1 MNTKQQTMQKIY
13 NAGVYCRLS
22 VDDPNVSESGSIQTQ
37 KAMLADYCRQNGF
50 NVVDYYVDDGFSG
63 TNFNRPDFQR
73 MISDI
78 DAGTINTVITKDL
91 SRFGRDYVETGMYLE
106 KYFVDKDIRF
116 IAPSDNVD
124 TLKNGFDI
132 MVPFRNILNDVYARD
147 VSRKTKSAFDT
158 RARQGLFIASRAPY
172 GYKKD
177 PNDKH
182 RLIVDEPAAEV
193 VRRIFRLASD
203 GAGYNR
209 IAKVLH
215 GEGVLNPI
223 AYFNQN
229 HPDFYK
235 SEYWKK
241 QYQWHVT
248 SIQKILEN
256 EVYLG
261 CVVHGRYGTK
271 GIKGRRIR
279 KPKDE
284 WIVVENMHEPLVDR
298 NTWDLVRSQLSKK
311 RRERKTGEVQMFA
324 GLLYCS
330 DCGSALSFSA
340 VHRKTKP
347 DGGAY
352 KCWYYMRHG
361 KEACSSH
368 YISYDTI
375 KDLVLEDIRIQ
386 ARYAVHYSKKYL
398 EHLQNLASEQQASNL
413 KKEWQQ
419 AEKFRKRIEQLDLII
434 KKLVEQN
441 ALGSISNERF
451 SSLSAG
457 YEREQQSL
465 KEQLTELDGKLAK
478 AQSDSQNAE
487 RFLELIK
494 KYTELPE
501 LNAKVLNELIHRI
514 VIYQA
519 QTDEN
524 GHRTQRV
531 DIFYKFVGL
540 VKMEVND
547 SAAEGACAN

>member
-1 MNTKQQTMQKIY
+1 
-13 NAGVYCRLS
+13 
-22 VDDPNVSESGSIQTQ
+22 
-37 KAMLADYCRQNGF
+37 
-50 NVVDYYVDDGFSG
+50 
-63 TNFNRPDFQR
+63 
-73 MISDI
+73 
-78 DAGTINTVITKDL
+78 
-91 SRFGRDYVETGMYLE
+91 MYLE

-182 RLIVDEPAAEV
+182 HLIVDEPAAEV
-193 VRRIFRLASD
+193 VRRIFQMASES
-203 GAGYNR
+203 AGYNR

-229 HPDFYK
+229 NPDYYK

-256 EVYLG
+256 QVYLG
-261 CVVHGRYGTK
+261 CVVHGRVGTK
-271 GIKGRRIR
+271 GIKGRRVR
-279 KPKDE
+279 KPKEE

-298 NTWDLVRSQLSKK
+298 NTWELVRSQVSKK
-311 RRERKTGEVQMFA
+311 RRERKDGTVQMFA

-347 DGGAY
+347 DGGEY

-413 KKEWQQ
+413 KKERQQ
-419 AEKFRKRIEQLDLII
+419 ADKFRKRIEQLDLII

-465 KEQLTELDGKLAK
+465 KEQLTELDAK
-478 AQSDSQNAE
+478 FAKVQSDSQNAE
-487 RFLELIK
+487 RFLALIK

-519 QTDEN
+519 ETDEN

-540 VKMEVND
+540 VKMEVD
-547 SAAEGACAN
+547 

>member
-13 NAGVYCRLS
+13 NAGIYCRLS
-22 VDDPNVSESGSIQTQ
+22 VDDPNVSESGSIKTQ

-91 SRFGRDYVETGMYLE
+91 SRFGRDYVQTGMYLE

-182 RLIVDEPAAEV
+182 HLIVDEPAAEV
-193 VRRIFRLASD
+193 VRRIFRMASES
-203 GAGYNR
+203 AGYNR

-229 HPDFYK
+229 NPDYYK

-256 EVYLG
+256 QVYLG
-261 CVVHGRYGTK
+261 CVVHGRVGTK

-279 KPKDE
+279 KPKEE

-298 NTWDLVRSQLSKK
+298 NTWELVRSQVSKK
-311 RRERKTGEVQMFA
+311 RRERKDGTVQMFA

-347 DGGAY
+347 DGGEY

-375 KDLVLEDIRIQ
+375 KNLVLEDIRIQ
-386 ARYAVHYSKKYL
+386 ARYAAHYSKKYL
-398 EHLQNLASEQQASNL
+398 EHLQNLASEQEIKNL
-413 KKEWQQ
+413 KKERQR
-419 AEKFRKRIEQLDLII
+419 AEKMRKRIEELDLII

-478 AQSDSQNAE
+478 AQSDAQNAE
-487 RFLELIK
+487 RFLALIK

-514 VIYQA
+514 VVYQA

-540 VKMEVND
+540 VKMEVD
-547 SAAEGACAN
+547 

>member
-78 DAGTINTVITKDL
+78 DAGAINTVITKDL

-158 RARQGLFIASRAPY
+158 RAKQGLFIASRAPY

-182 RLIVDEPAAEV
+182 HLIVDEPAAEV
-193 VRRIFRLASD
+193 VRRIFRMASE

-209 IAKVLH
+209 IAKTLH
-215 GEGVLNPI
+215 SEGVINPI

-229 HPDFYK
+229 NPDYYK

-256 EVYLG
+256 QVYLG
-261 CVVHGRYGTK
+261 CVVHGRVGTK

-279 KPKDE
+279 KPKEE

-298 NTWDLVRSQLSKK
+298 NTWELVRSQVSKK
-311 RRERKTGEVQMFA
+311 RRERKDGTVQMFA

-347 DGGAY
+347 DGGEY

-413 KKEWQQ
+413 KKERQQ

-457 YEREQQSL
+457 YEREQL
-465 KEQLTELDGKLAK
+465 DMKEQLTELDGKLAK
-478 AQSDSQNAE
+478 AQSDAQNAE
-487 RFLELIK
+487 RFLVLIK

-514 VIYQA
+514 IIYQA

-540 VKMEVND
+540 VKMTVD
-547 SAAEGACAN
+547 

>member
-13 NAGVYCRLS
+13 NAGIYCRLS
-22 VDDPNVSESGSIQTQ
+22 VDDPNVSESGSIKTQ

-91 SRFGRDYVETGMYLE
+91 SRFGRDYVQTGMYLE

-182 RLIVDEPAAEV
+182 HLIVDEPAAEV
-193 VRRIFRLASD
+193 VRRIFRMASES
-203 GAGYNR
+203 AGYNR

-229 HPDFYK
+229 NPDYYK

-256 EVYLG
+256 QVYLG
-261 CVVHGRYGTK
+261 CVVHGRVGTK

-279 KPKDE
+279 KPKEE

-298 NTWDLVRSQLSKK
+298 NTWELVRSQVSKK
-311 RRERKTGEVQMFA
+311 RRERKDGTVQMFA

-347 DGGAY
+347 DGGEY

-375 KDLVLEDIRIQ
+375 KNLVLEDIRIQ
-386 ARYAVHYSKKYL
+386 ARYAAHYSKKYL
-398 EHLQNLASEQQASNL
+398 EHLQNLASEQEIKNL
-413 KKEWQQ
+413 KKERQR
-419 AEKFRKRIEQLDLII
+419 AEKMRKRIEELDLII

-478 AQSDSQNAE
+478 AQSDAQNAE
-487 RFLELIK
+487 RFLALIK

-514 VIYQA
+514 VVYQA

-540 VKMEVND
+540 VKMTVD
-547 SAAEGACAN
+547 